1 MFCLYKDEAS
11 VHYFFPAEML
21 IIAKTYKKKDRRT
34 TKSQLMRSIA
44 LFPSF

>member
-21 IIAKTYKKKDRRT
+21 IIAKTYKKKIEELL
-34 TKSQLMRSIA
+34 SLN
-44 LFPSF
+44 